1 MEKTSVYL
9 DWNATTP
16 PLPAVLAAMQ
26 DAAVSAWGNPSST
39 HRHGSAARAWVERAR
54 SAVAD
59 LAGVDVRDVL
69 FTSGGTEANNMA
81 LRAVASVAPQGTSAL
96 PRIVTSRLE
105 HPSVAKTC
113 EALSAEKRALV
124 RWLKVTPHG
133 TVDLEDLAVAL
144 REGPTAMLAV
154 QAVNHE
160 TGVVQPM
167 AEVFALAR
175 NAATPV
181 PVHVDTVQSF
191 GRLEENW
198 LEASSRVLAAH
209 KIRGPKGMGALI
221 TRPGTK
227 IASLFGGGAQERGIR
242 PGTVDPVACAGLSVA
257 ATLAKTAHVQY
268 ARIAQ
273 LRDRLEQ
280 GILSRASFARV
291 AGASAVRA
299 PHVTNIVFPGYAGP
313 ELVAALDVE
322 GVSVSA
328 GSACSAGT
336 VDPSPVL
343 EAMFGIELASSGVR
357 FSLGTETQ
365 EADIDAA
372 LAVFERVILRF

>member
-1 MEKTSVYL
+1 MARPSIYL

-26 DAAVSAWGNPSST
+26 DAGAAAWGNPAST

-54 SAVAD
+54 SAVAE

-81 LRAVASVAPQGTSAL
+81 IRAAAGTPGTVVP
-96 PRIVTSRLE
+96 PRIITSRLE

-113 EALSAEKRALV
+113 DALAAEGRATV
-124 RWLKVTPHG
+124 RFLRVTPEG
-133 TVDLEDLAVAL
+133 IVDLDDLALAL
-144 REGPTAMLAV
+144 KEGPSSLLAV

-160 TGVVQPM
+160 TGVVQPL
-167 AEVFALAR
+167 ADVFALAR
-175 NAATPV
+175 EALV

-191 GRLEENW
+191 GRLEESW

-209 KIRGPKGMGALI
+209 KIRGPKGIGALI
-221 TRPGTK
+221 TRPGAK

-242 PGTVDPVACAGLSVA
+242 PGTVDPVACAGLAIA
-257 ATLAKTAHVQY
+257 AKLAKSAHVQY
-268 ARIAQ
+268 AAIAP
-273 LRDRLEQ
+273 LRDRLER
-280 GILSRASFARV
+280 GILELAPFAQV
-291 AGASAVRA
+291 AGAAAKRA
-299 PHVTNIVFPGYAGP
+299 PHVTNVVFPGYAGA

-343 EAMFGIELASSGVR
+343 EVMLGPDLAASGVR
-357 FSLGTETQ
+357 FSLGTETT
-365 EADIDAA
+365 EEDITTA
-372 LAVFERVILRF
+372 LAVLKRVLARF